1 MVTVESDPKEGKGFD
16 HDDILYPK
24 DRVSGTSTE
33 NELMYSFF
41 LLKKINFLG
50 KRFI

>member
-1 MVTVESDPKEGKGFD
+1 MTVESEPREGKGFD
-16 HDDILYPK
+16 HDGILYPK
-24 DRVSGTSTE
+24 DRVSGMSME

-50 KRFI
+50 KKFI